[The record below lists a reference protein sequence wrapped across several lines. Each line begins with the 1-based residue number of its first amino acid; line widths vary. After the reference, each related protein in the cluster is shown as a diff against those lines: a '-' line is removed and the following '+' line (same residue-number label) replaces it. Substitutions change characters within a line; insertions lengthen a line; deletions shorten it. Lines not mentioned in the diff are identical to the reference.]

1 MNTVNTANAL
11 DLKCLSLNV
20 RGLNKSIERRTVFRW
35 LHKQNHHIIF
45 LQESYCSKD
54 LEPIWENEWGG
65 KAFFSHGTNHSKG
78 VTTLINPSV
87 NCKVVKVTSDIQG
100 RFIILKLSLEEKVSV
115 LVNIY
120 PPNDLA
126 QQVAFFKRLNQQL
139 EEFAQDTIVIGGDFN
154 RALTSND
161 KRGGK
166 PVSKKSA
173 VIQEISTVCDVYNLT
188 DAWRSLN
195 KDKQCFTWRTKSF
208 RIQCRLDF
216 FLVSQELIQS
226 TKKCEIVYAPESD
239 HSTVSLVFQSNHLN
253 QKRGPGFWK
262 FNTAL
267 LKDEAYVTALKI
279 NIPIFKD
286 KYNETH
292 DLGLKWDL
300 IKMEIR
306 GFTIMYSKRKAKKF
320 RDEEKLLHQK
330 VNDLQVTANNNPH
343 NRNIRLELQRATARL
358 KKIMLTKT
366 KGAILRSKVRWHEE
380 GERNTKYFYSLE
392 KRHHDIK
399 TVSKLKVGD
408 NCYIED
414 QFEILKEEKKFY
426 ESLYRSTKINPN
438 SFKNSPFFNSE
449 NVTTLSEEEKKSC
462 EGLINEEECI
472 IALKDFDNNKT
483 PGTDGL
489 PAEFYRFFWPDICHD
504 LLASYNFAFQHG
516 TLSISQRRGIIS
528 LIPKKKKDKTLLE
541 NLRPI
546 SLLNVDYKILTKVIT
561 KRIEKVLPTLIN
573 SDQTGYVKG
582 RFIGENV
589 RLIYDVI
596 HYMDKSNRKG
606 IAIFLD
612 FIKAF
617 DSIEWNY
624 LLETL
629 QLFNFGHDI
638 QNWVKIFYNNVTSC
652 ILNNGH
658 SSTFFSL
665 QRGVRQGC
673 PLSGVLFVLGI
684 ELLSRCIKN
693 HPTVNGIQVNKHELK
708 ISQYADDTT
717 VFVRDLDSVT
727 SLLRVLNEFKE
738 LSGLEINTTKTEAM
752 WLGEWK
758 DRTDE
763 PFGFKWPKEP
773 INALGVSFS
782 YNQECANRLNFG
794 EKIFNLEKTLNT
806 WQRRNLTLY
815 GKINIVKTL
824 GISKLIYSAS
834 MLPVPDHYIQEINKL
849 IFNFIWAG
857 KPPKIKRNAI
867 IGEKK
872 MAD

>member
-1 MNTVNTANAL
+1 MLEGLIIRSNVEPFFDGYTNKITILYFCRNPTA
-11 DLKCLSLNV
+11 LKIL
-20 RGLNKSIERRTVFRW
+20 
-35 LHKQNHHIIF
+35 
-45 LQESYCSKD
+45 
-54 LEPIWENEWGG
+54 NEWSG

-78 VTTLINPSV
+78 VITLINPSV
-87 NCKVVKVTSDIQG
+87 NCKVVKVISDIQG
-100 RFIILKLSLEEKVSV
+100 RFIILKLSLEEKVIV

-120 PPNDLA
+120 APNDVA

-139 EEFAQDTIVIGGDFN
+139 EEFAQETIVIGGDFN
-154 RALTSND
+154 CALTSND

-173 VIQEISTVCDVYNLT
+173 VIEEISTVCDVYNLT

-239 HSTVSLVFQSNHLN
+239 HSAVSLVLQSNHLN

-262 FNTAL
+262 FNTTL

-330 VNDLQVTANNNPH
+330 VNDLQVRANNNPH

-399 TVSKLKVGD
+399 TVSKLKVGE

-462 EGLINEEECI
+462 EGLINDEECI
-472 IALKDFDNNKT
+472 NALKDFDNNKT

-528 LIPKKKKDKTLLE
+528 LIPKKSKDKTLLE

-582 RFIGENV
+582 RYIGENV

-596 HYMDKSNRKG
+596 HYMDKSNQKG

-612 FIKAF
+612 FKKAF
-617 DSIEWNY
+617 DFIEWNY
-624 LLETL
+624 LSETL

-638 QNWVKIFYNNVTSC
+638 QNWIKIFYNNVTRC

-693 HPTVNGIQVNKHELK
+693 HPTVNGCLLYT
-708 ISQYADDTT
+708 SPSP
-717 VFVRDLDSVT
+717 RDG
-727 SLLRVLNEFKE
+727 LLSRMP
-738 LSGLEINTTKTEAM
+738 S
-752 WLGEWK
+752 
-758 DRTDE
+758 
-763 PFGFKWPKEP
+763 
-773 INALGVSFS
+773 
-782 YNQECANRLNFG
+782 
-794 EKIFNLEKTLNT
+794 
-806 WQRRNLTLY
+806 
-815 GKINIVKTL
+815 
-824 GISKLIYSAS
+824 SA
-834 MLPVPDHYIQEINKL
+834 
-849 IFNFIWAG
+849 
-857 KPPKIKRNAI
+857 
-867 IGEKK
+867 
-872 MAD
+872 

>member
-20 RGLNKSIERRTVFRW
+20 RGLNKSIKRRTVFRW

-78 VTTLINPSV
+78 VITLINPSV

-100 RFIILKLSLEEKVSV
+100 RFIILKLSLEEKVIV

-120 PPNDLA
+120 APNDVA

-154 RALTSND
+154 CALTSND

-173 VIQEISTVCDVYNLT
+173 VIEEISTVCDVYNLT

-239 HSTVSLVFQSNHLN
+239 HSAVSLVFQSNHLN

-300 IKMEIR
+300 MKMEIR

-358 KKIMLTKT
+358 KKNY
-366 KGAILRSKVRWHEE
+366 V
-380 GERNTKYFYSLE
+380 
-392 KRHHDIK
+392 D
-399 TVSKLKVGD
+399 
-408 NCYIED
+408 
-414 QFEILKEEKKFY
+414 
-426 ESLYRSTKINPN
+426 
-438 SFKNSPFFNSE
+438 E
-449 NVTTLSEEEKKSC
+449 N
-462 EGLINEEECI
+462 
-472 IALKDFDNNKT
+472 
-483 PGTDGL
+483 
-489 PAEFYRFFWPDICHD
+489 
-504 LLASYNFAFQHG
+504 
-516 TLSISQRRGIIS
+516 
-528 LIPKKKKDKTLLE
+528 
-541 NLRPI
+541 
-546 SLLNVDYKILTKVIT
+546 
-561 KRIEKVLPTLIN
+561 
-573 SDQTGYVKG
+573 
-582 RFIGENV
+582 
-589 RLIYDVI
+589 
-596 HYMDKSNRKG
+596 
-606 IAIFLD
+606 
-612 FIKAF
+612 
-617 DSIEWNY
+617 
-624 LLETL
+624 
-629 QLFNFGHDI
+629 
-638 QNWVKIFYNNVTSC
+638 
-652 ILNNGH
+652 
-658 SSTFFSL
+658 
-665 QRGVRQGC
+665 
-673 PLSGVLFVLGI
+673 
-684 ELLSRCIKN
+684 
-693 HPTVNGIQVNKHELK
+693 
-708 ISQYADDTT
+708 
-717 VFVRDLDSVT
+717 
-727 SLLRVLNEFKE
+727 
-738 LSGLEINTTKTEAM
+738 
-752 WLGEWK
+752 
-758 DRTDE
+758 
-763 PFGFKWPKEP
+763 
-773 INALGVSFS
+773 
-782 YNQECANRLNFG
+782 
-794 EKIFNLEKTLNT
+794 
-806 WQRRNLTLY
+806 
-815 GKINIVKTL
+815 
-824 GISKLIYSAS
+824 
-834 MLPVPDHYIQEINKL
+834 
-849 IFNFIWAG
+849 
-857 KPPKIKRNAI
+857 
-867 IGEKK
+867 
-872 MAD
+872 